1 MSRNPAFLE
10 LWTDILS
17 PDNFKNYS
25 ACVRDQLKTIC
36 QELLGILLGNIRQ
49 MDISVG
55 SYLLATLSAD
65 IVVQISRVVSGL
77 VFYNTV
83 KRGVMI
89 KEKVRPSG
97 VIMAALVVMFGTGNS
112 EQDARVYLT
121 MLNTSLKD
129 IFN

>member
-1 MSRNPAFLE
+1 
-10 LWTDILS
+10 
-17 PDNFKNYS
+17 
-25 ACVRDQLKTIC
+25 
-36 QELLGILLGNIRQ
+36 
-49 MDISVG
+49 
-55 SYLLATLSAD
+55 
-65 IVVQISRVVSGL
+65 